1 MKELKQLNIE
11 IRKEEGEF
19 LGALLAPLAA
29 SLVQTRISSVVN
41 SICVRGIRKA
51 GREHM
56 DKNF

>member
-11 IRKEEGEF
+11 IKKEEGEF

-29 SLVQTRISSVVN
+29 SLVQTGISSVVN
-41 SICVRGIRKA
+41 GICVRGIRKA